1 MINFLGK
8 SSNSSSTNFE
18 PWPVQVLV
26 AANFSGVTA
35 QGASEYSPIGALK
48 IGFRSP
54 AYGTHPIFVNLPNFY
69 TAMEN
74 YAEYQKTLSEAIA
87 NKTRNQTMRAYF
99 QTDSGRNVKN
109 IMLLMQIVSKFC
121 QLTGTDSE
129 PYLNLDLEDEGKV
142 ANYMD
147 PQYWVGLITA
157 LAPTEEVLLY
167 FHTNGKGKVILYSYN
182 MSIDGFE
189 YETVPGVFSQ
199 NATITSTEQKALS
212 NSNNRFLSVTIKDG
226 ESTFRLGHTLYA

>member
-8 SSNSSSTNFE
+8 TTTNNNSFE

-48 IGFRSP
+48 IGYRSP
-54 AYGTHPIFVNLPNFY
+54 AYGTHSIFVNLPNFY
-69 TAMEN
+69 TALDN
-74 YAEYQKTLSEAIA
+74 YKEYQTTLSEAIA

-109 IMLLMQIVSKFC
+109 IMLLMQIVSRFC

-129 PYLNLDLEDEGKV
+129 PYLNLDLEDEGKL

-147 PQYWVGLITA
+147 PQYWVDLITA
-157 LAPTEEVLLY
+157 LAPTEEVFLY

-189 YETVPGVFSQ
+189 YETVPAIFSQ
-199 NATITSTEQKALS
+199 GATITSTEQKSLS

-226 ESTFRLGHTLYA
+226 ESTLRLGHTLYA